1 MTSLTQI
8 CKDLGIGKP
17 RLYALLDR
25 LDIKPAKAGNRRILD
40 DEQVKIIQAAI
51 TPQTDHKPTETVQDR
66 PQTVYKPPEQT
77 GTDSSKS
84 ELLTTLRD
92 QVAHLKGLLANEQ
105 EERRAERQE
114 RENYQQMVMVL
125 QGDMKQLRQQLL
137 EAPTSPTF
145 SVSNPVAE
153 RDMPAEFTEATPP
166 PETIPNSSSGSGARA
181 FGIMTLVVLAA
192 LAWVTM
198 TNTELPLRE
207 AIASLW
213 Q

>member
-25 LDIKPAKAGNRRILD
+25 LDIRPVKAGNRRILD

-137 EAPTSPTF
+137 EPSTQSPSF
-145 SVSNPVAE
+145 SVTNPVTEPEVSA
-153 RDMPAEFTEATPP
+153 DFTETTIR
-166 PETIPNSSSGSGARA
+166 PETIANTGSGGRT
-181 FGIMTLVVLAA
+181 FGMIALVVLAVA
-192 LAWVTM
+192 AWVAI
-198 TNTELPLRE
+198 TNADLPLPE
-207 AIASLW
+207 SIASIWRL
-213 Q
+213 

>member
-17 RLYALLDR
+17 RLYATLDR
-25 LDIKPAKAGNRRILD
+25 LDIKPAKAGNRRILN
-40 DEQVKIIQAAI
+40 DEQVQIIQAAI
-51 TPQTDHKPTETVQDR
+51 TAQTDRKPTETVQDR
-66 PQTVYKPPEQT
+66 PQTVYKPSEQT
-77 GTDSSKS
+77 GTDSSTS

-137 EAPTSPTF
+137 EPSDQSPPF
-145 SVSNPVAE
+145 SVTNPVAE
-153 RDMPAEFTEATPP
+153 PEVSADFTETTIR
-166 PETIPNSSSGSGARA
+166 PETVANTGSSGRA
-181 FGIMTLVVLAA
+181 FGMIALVILAA
-192 LAWVTM
+192 VAWVAI

-207 AIASLW
+207 NIASIW
-213 Q
+213 R

>member
-25 LDIKPAKAGNRRILD
+25 LDIKPTKAGNRRILD

-51 TPQTDHKPTETVQDR
+51 TPQTDRKPTETVQDR
-66 PQTVYKPPEQT
+66 PQTVYNRPEQT
-77 GTDSSKS
+77 GTDRSKS